1 MRIKDYGDKANQDV
15 AERLVPMA
23 LSTIL
28 ILQQLQL
35 HSQPT
40 HWQVWCEQRE
50 GWTAGDSAVEE
61 VGGWER
67 GGGGQVGPEINS
79 HPVYHWSLQIIITK
93 PA

>member
-1 MRIKDYGDKANQDV
+1 
-15 AERLVPMA
+15 MA
-23 LSTIL
+23 LSTTL